1 MKALV
6 VDDNIVSAKDLTRK
20 LEYCGVEVTTF
31 FSGEDGLSSYQTS
44 AEGEYDIIFLDIM
57 MPEKKGTEISAS
69 IRALQREDAKKIPI
83 IAVTGINYDA
93 VNRAMD
99 VSGFDALLQKPINV
113 DVLGH
118 LVDSVKEKK

>member
-6 VDDNIVSAKDLTRK
+6 IDDNIVSAKDLTRK
-20 LEYCGVEVTTF
+20 LEYCGVEVITF

-69 IRALQREDAKKIPI
+69 IRALEREDAKKIPI